1 MSVLQKPIAAT
12 IEVAYSDV
20 RKQDMTREN
29 QKTCSLVINIIEHIF
44 DEHNIKLNEILI
56 PKNKKNNVDIYFE
69 ISFNSIKEM
78 DIIKNEIMKKT
89 VGSLSSLEILV
100 DI

>member
-1 MSVLQKPIAAT
+1 MSLLQKPIAAT

-20 RKQDMTREN
+20 RKRDMIKEN
-29 QKTCSLVINIIEHIF
+29 QKTCSLVINIIKHIF

-56 PKNKKNNVDIYFE
+56 PKNKKNSVDIYFE
-69 ISFNSIKEM
+69 IIFNSKKEIGIIEKE
-78 DIIKNEIMKKT
+78 IIKRT